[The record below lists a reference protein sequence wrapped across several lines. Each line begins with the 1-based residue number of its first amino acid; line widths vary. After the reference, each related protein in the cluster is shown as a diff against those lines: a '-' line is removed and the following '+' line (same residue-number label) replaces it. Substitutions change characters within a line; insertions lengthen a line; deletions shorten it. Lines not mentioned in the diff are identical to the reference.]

1 MTEKISLAK
10 IIENAGVKI
19 ELMDFVAKVAGP
31 FDKMEISGE
40 TGRAIRDHN
49 LPLVKWLV
57 NLPEGDVNYKVD
69 NYSHLSEAIRVRNLD
84 IARILIDA
92 GADLGYMEKDSKRT
106 LVHIACINADMNILD
121 LLLTYE
127 ECVKTIPLKT
137 ESGKTALDLVCKED
151 TNLPADWISRAFMAK
166 DLLDHYTTPP
176 AFTGGRGNNPIH
188 VAVMAENL
196 DLVKE
201 FILVHKISPY
211 LRNKVESARDLACR
225 LRYTKIV
232 EFIDG
237 LGTDESKK
245 DDEEEFVDVPLVEFN
260 EATVAEW
267 CKKNGYILGKAI

>member
-10 IIENAGVKI
+10 IIENAGGKI

-57 NLPEGDVNYKVD
+57 NLPEGDINYKVD
-69 NYSHLSEAIRVRNLD
+69 NYSHLSEAIRLRN
-84 IARILIDA
+84 IGIVKILIDA
-92 GADLGYMEKDSKRT
+92 GADLWYMEKDSKRT
-106 LVHIACINADMNILD
+106 LVHTACLYGDLHILNV
-121 LLLTYE
+121 LLKYK
-127 ECVKTIPLKT
+127 ECVQTIPLKT

-151 TNLPADWISRAFMAK
+151 TNLPADWISRAHMAK
-166 DLLDHYTTPP
+166 DLLEHYTTPP
-176 AFTGGRGNNPIH
+176 AFSGRGNNPVH

-211 LRNKVESARDLACR
+211 LTNKVESARDLACR
-225 LRYTKIV
+225 LRYTQIV